1 MIAFEILC
9 WAGVV
14 MLALS
19 VLGALFALGLK
30 LYMYFAIIRTGR
42 KLSKRR

>member
-30 LYMYFAIIRTGR
+30 LYVYFAIMRPAK